1 MSNNDAKNAKKRE
14 ELLLIIH
21 GMTKVVNVDLTPDAI
36 KVSLELL
43 ESGVVDA
50 DALANLIKTLKVEKS
65 KKREEHSEWDYSNRS
80 F

>member
-1 MSNNDAKNAKKRE
+1 MSNDDAKNAKKRE

-65 KKREEHSEWDYSNRS
+65 KKREEHSE
-80 F
+80 